1 MATPFVLLR
10 SSNLL
15 LERVCELDRRS
26 TIRAPGFRNP
36 SAEEGLNSDFHPKED
51 CSPGPDYLQNDRVFL
66 FQCLISPGRWQQER
80 PGLRSQFQR
89 NPPQEKCAST
99 NLALSVFLLDVHSSN
114 DRFQW
119 QRWHLL
125 IHSYKNLL

>member
-36 SAEEGLNSDFHPKED
+36 SAEEGLNSDSHPKEA

-66 FQCLISPGRWQQER
+66 FQCLIFPGRWQRGR
-80 PGLRSQFQR
+80 PGPRSQFR
-89 NPPQEKCAST
+89 RIPPQEKCASR
-99 NLALSVFLLDVHSSN
+99 NLALSVYSLGL
-114 DRFQW
+114 
-119 QRWHLL
+119 
-125 IHSYKNLL
+125 